1 MYNFDFPLSPKART
15 FLKFENIFK
24 RAEECRDL
32 NSIPQVMY
40 LIRAIIDFID
50 LVDGSSSIKIDLLKE
65 LERCDSKL
73 MQWQKLP
80 ECNTEAVIN
89 LRNQIHTARIELDKF
104 TRQRTVLKDDPLL
117 ENIKPRFF
125 SPSGINPFD
134 TPLFEFWIKQKAED
148 KLHTIQKWLY
158 ELDCLRIPT
167 LTVLY
172 LWRICAE
179 FQDRTAKSG
188 FLQENAD
195 SCDLIS
201 IQYADDIKGYPVVS
215 GFQSRINI
223 RFLPYNKGAPVGDI
237 DFKIAYVKS
246 TLQ

>member
-1 MYNFDFPLSPKART
+1 M
-15 FLKFENIFK
+15 
-24 RAEECRDL
+24 
-32 NSIPQVMY
+32 
-40 LIRAIIDFID
+40 
-50 LVDGSSSIKIDLLKE
+50 
-65 LERCDSKL
+65 
-73 MQWQKLP
+73 
-80 ECNTEAVIN
+80 
-89 LRNQIHTARIELDKF
+89 
-104 TRQRTVLKDDPLL
+104 
-117 ENIKPRFF
+117 
-125 SPSGINPFD
+125 
-134 TPLFEFWIKQKAED
+134 
-148 KLHTIQKWLY
+148 
-158 ELDCLRIPT
+158 
-167 LTVLY
+167 TVLY

>member
-24 RAEECRDL
+24 RAEECCDL

-50 LVDGSSSIKIDLLKE
+50 LVDGSSSIKIELLKE

-125 SPSGINPFD
+125 SPSGI
-134 TPLFEFWIKQKAED
+134 
-148 KLHTIQKWLY
+148 KWLY
-158 ELDCLRIPT
+158 ELDCLRVPT